1 MVTLRTY
8 QAEDLQQMTSIWNEV
23 VEEGGSF
30 PFEDKW
36 TPEQLASFL
45 AGKTVHCA
53 IDEDRVAG
61 FYLLH
66 ENIFGRCSSG
76 ANATYLVRADLRG
89 KHIGEMLVKDS
100 IRQAKAQGFRYMQ
113 FNGVVDTNIH
123 ARHLYQRCGFK
134 EVGVIPKGFRIKDGS
149 YQDMHIMYLNL
160 ESSETAVGIDP
171 ETIL

>member
-1 MVTLRTY
+1 MIILR
-8 QAEDLQQMTSIWNEV
+8 ACKEKDLSEMTEIWNEV

-30 PFEDKW
+30 PFEENW
-36 TPEQLASFL
+36 TPAQLSAFL
-45 AGKTVHCA
+45 AGKTVRCA
-53 IDEDRVAG
+53 VQEDESVAG

-76 ANATYLVRADLRG
+76 ANATYLVRCDLRG
-89 KHIGEMLVKDS
+89 MHIGEMLVRDS
-100 IRQAKAQGFRYMQ
+100 ILQARAQGFRYMQ

-123 ARHLYQRCGFK
+123 ALHLYQRCGFR

-160 ESSETAVGIDP
+160 E
-171 ETIL
+171 